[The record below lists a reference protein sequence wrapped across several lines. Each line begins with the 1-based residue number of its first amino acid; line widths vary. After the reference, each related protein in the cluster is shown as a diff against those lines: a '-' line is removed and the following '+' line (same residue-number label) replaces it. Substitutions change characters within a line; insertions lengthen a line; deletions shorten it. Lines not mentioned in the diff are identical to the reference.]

1 MLLVIDNLL
10 SIFAP
15 HICKECGYEGKT
27 LCSRCIF
34 NIVNNVKPACLMCGL
49 PSEGSNLCGA
59 CRKRRHRFNNLI
71 SVGPRCGALKQLVG
85 DYKYNSE
92 VASCRSIARLLA
104 ERINRLDLDLR
115 DYVII
120 PIPTIDQHI
129 RERGFDHMLY
139 VARQLVKYTELKM
152 NNKLLARS
160 DNMSQHN
167 QSGKTRRT
175 MIKKSIVASRKLQS
189 NPNLMPRKVIILDDI
204 WTTGSTLSTAAEI
217 CQKYGA
223 KEIIGLT
230 VAYQPKKPASASHK

>member
-10 SIFAP
+10 STIAP
-15 HICKECGYEGKT
+15 HICKRCGVEGKT
-27 LCSRCIF
+27 LCNRCIF
-34 NIVNNVKPACLMCGL
+34 NIINNVSPVCLICHRPTSGT
-49 PSEGSNLCGA
+49 NLCAVCKKTQSCFDELVAVGL
-59 CRKRRHRFNNLI
+59 RR
-71 SVGPRCGALKQLVG
+71 GALKRLVG

-92 VASCRSIARLLA
+92 VASRYPIAELLA
-104 ERINRLDLDLR
+104 ERIYANKLELG
-115 DYVII
+115 DYVVI
-120 PIPTIDQHI
+120 PIPTISQHI

>member
-10 SIFAP
+10 STIAP
-15 HICKECGYEGKT
+15 HICKRCGVEGKT
-27 LCSRCIF
+27 LCNRCIF
-34 NIVNNVKPACLMCGL
+34 NIINNVSPVCLICHHPTSGT
-49 PSEGSNLCGA
+49 NLCAA
-59 CRKRRHRFNNLI
+59 CKKTQSCFDELVAVGLRR
-71 SVGPRCGALKQLVG
+71 GALKRLVG

-104 ERINRLDLDLR
+104 ERINRLDLDSSN
-115 DYVII
+115 YVIV
-120 PIPTIDQHI
+120 PIPTIGQHI

-139 VARQLVKYTELKM
+139 VTRQLVKYTELKM

-167 QSGKTRRT
+167 QSGKTRHT
-175 MIKKSIVASRKLQS
+175 LIKKSIIASRKLQS
-189 NPNLMPRKVIILDDI
+189 NPNLMPRKVVILDDI

-223 KEIIGLT
+223 KETIGLT
-230 VAYQPKKPASASHK
+230 VAYQPKKPASASPK

>member
-1 MLLVIDNLL
+1 M
-10 SIFAP
+10 
-15 HICKECGYEGKT
+15 
-27 LCSRCIF
+27 CS
-34 NIVNNVKPACLMCGL
+34 L
-49 PSEGSNLCGA
+49 PSEGSNLCGV
-59 CRKRRHRFNNLI
+59 CRKKRHRFNNLI

-160 DNMSQHN
+160 NNMSQHN

-223 KEIIGLT
+223 KETIGLT
-230 VAYQPKKPASASHK
+230 VAYQPKKPASASPK

>member
-10 SIFAP
+10 SALAP
-15 HICKECGYEGKT
+15 HICKECCSEGGT
-27 LCSRCIF
+27 LCNRCIF
-34 NIVNNVKPACLMCGL
+34 NMVNNVKPICLMCGL
-49 PSEGSNLCGA
+49 PTKETNLCNE
-59 CRKRRHRFNNLI
+59 CRKKQYCFNDLI
-71 SVGPRCGALKQLVG
+71 AVGPRRGALKRLVG

-104 ERINRLDLDLR
+104 ERINRLDLDSSN
-115 DYVII
+115 YVII

-167 QSGKTRRT
+167 QSGKTRQT
-175 MIKKSIVASRKLQS
+175 LIKKSIIASRKLQS
-189 NPNLMPRKVIILDDI
+189 NPNLMPRKVVILDDI
-204 WTTGSTLSTAAEI
+204 WTTGSTLFTAAEI

-223 KEIIGLT
+223 KETIGLT
-230 VAYQPKKPASASHK
+230 VAYQPKKPASAIPK

>member
-10 SIFAP
+10 STIAP
-15 HICKECGYEGKT
+15 HICKECGYEGET
-27 LCSRCIF
+27 LCNRCIF
-34 NIVNNVKPACLMCGL
+34 NKVNNVKPICLMCGL
-49 PSEGSNLCGA
+49 PTKETDLCNE
-59 CRKRRHRFNNLI
+59 CRKKQYCFNDLI
-71 SVGPRCGALKQLVG
+71 TVGPRRGALKRLVG

-92 VASCRSIARLLA
+92 VASCCSIARILA
-104 ERINRLDLDLR
+104 ERINRLDLDLSN
-115 DYVII
+115 YVII

-139 VARQLVKYTELKM
+139 VTRQLVKYTELKM

-204 WTTGSTLSTAAEI
+204 WTTGSTLSAAAEI
-217 CQKYGA
+217 CRKYGA

-230 VAYQPKKPASASHK
+230 VVYQPKKPASAGHK